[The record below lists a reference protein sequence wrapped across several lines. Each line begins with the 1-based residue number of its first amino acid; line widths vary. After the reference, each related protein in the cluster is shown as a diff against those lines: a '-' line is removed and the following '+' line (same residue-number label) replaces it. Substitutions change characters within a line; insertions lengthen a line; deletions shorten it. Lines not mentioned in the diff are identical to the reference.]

1 MWDTNQTIL
10 FYHEDAGVG
19 FEVDARCFLYD
30 CEAFYCDVRLVAE
43 TKAY

>member
-19 FEVDARCFLYD
+19 LEIYAGRALDGLRDGEQGCV
-30 CEAFYCDVRLVAE
+30 
-43 TKAY
+43 